1 MKNLVFATAALAV
14 LSTAATAHAQDSNWT
29 GAYVGA
35 HAGWGWQSKN
45 DDETITFDTNLDG
58 NFNNTVNT
66 STGANAFSPGFCG
79 GAAATSAPAGGCSEE
94 DGGFEFGGRLGYDWQ
109 FGPLV
114 IGALVEGSRTN
125 VEDSVAAYS
134 TTPAQYT
141 FTRKLK
147 TLGAIRLRGGY
158 AFGDNLIYATGGV
171 AQGEVK
177 HSFNTTNTANTFR
190 LTDDDKA
197 SGYQWGGG
205 FERKITPEVTLGLEY
220 LYTQLEDDGFVV
232 RAAGPAV
239 ATNPFLITNTNGT
252 DFRRSE
258 EDFEV
263 HSVRLTAAYRF

>member
-1 MKNLVFATAALAV
+1 M
-14 LSTAATAHAQDSNWT
+14 
-29 GAYVGA
+29 VG
-35 HAGWGWQSKN
+35 
-45 DDETITFDTNLDG
+45 T
-58 NFNNTVNT
+58 
-66 STGANAFSPGFCG
+66 
-79 GAAATSAPAGGCSEE
+79 
-94 DGGFEFGGRLGYDWQ
+94 
-109 FGPLV
+109 
-114 IGALVEGSRTN
+114 LVEGSRTN
-125 VEDSVAAYS
+125 VEDSVAAFS

-147 TLGAIRLRGGY
+147 TLGAIRARGGY

-205 FERKITPEVTLGLEY
+205 FERKIAPQVTLGVEY

-232 RAAGPAV
+232 RAAGPAA
-239 ATNPFLITNTNGT
+239 ATNPFLIANTNGT

-263 HSVRLTAAYRF
+263 HSVRVTAAYRF